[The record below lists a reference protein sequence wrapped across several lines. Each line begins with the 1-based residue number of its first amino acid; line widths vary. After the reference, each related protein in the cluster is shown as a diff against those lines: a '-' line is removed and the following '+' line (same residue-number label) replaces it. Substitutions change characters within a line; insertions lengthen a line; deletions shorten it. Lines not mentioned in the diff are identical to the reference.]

1 MQISRFPAVADWPAL
16 CRRPA
21 ADLQLLRPVVQAIFT
36 EVSQRGDAALIEY
49 TARFDA
55 FTAPEVIVWDEAAI
69 AIAAEAAADLR
80 PALEVAV
87 RNIRTFHAAAAED
100 ITADSA
106 DIITQPGVR
115 CWARRVPLGRVGLY
129 IPGGSAPL
137 FSTLLMLAIPAQ
149 LAGCA
154 ELVVCTPPGPTG
166 ALAPVIAAAAQVLGL
181 KRIVGVGGAQAIAAL
196 AVGTATVPRVDKI
209 CGPGNAWVTAAKQLA
224 AEVGTAIDLPAGP
237 SEVLILA
244 DSTANPAWLAADLL
258 AQAEHGADSQVI
270 LISDDEAVLIQ
281 TIAALQT
288 QLTALP
294 RRAVAAAA
302 VANSRAVLVSSL
314 AEGLAFAEEYAP
326 EHLILA
332 VQNPAPLAVQVRRAG
347 SVFVGHF
354 APESCGDYASGPNHT
369 LPTAGAARA
378 YSGVSVET
386 FTRRITFQELTP
398 AGLRDLGPTVIALAE
413 AEGLQAHAEAV
424 RIRLSAAAE
433 AADEETE
440 ELTLS
445 IGKDRG
451 NG

>member
-1 MQISRFPAVADWPAL
+1 MQLSRFPAPADWAAL
-16 CRRPA
+16 CQRPA
-21 ADLQLLRPVVQAIFT
+21 ADLQQLRPAVQAIFN
-36 EVSQRGDAALIEY
+36 EVRLRGDAALIEY

-55 FTAPEVIVWDEAAI
+55 FAAPEVVVWDEAAI
-69 AIAAEAAADLR
+69 TAAAEAAAALR

-87 RNIRTFHAAAAED
+87 RNIRTFH
-100 ITADSA
+100 TATSPSDNVA
-106 DIITQPGVR
+106 TEVATQPGVR
-115 CWARRVPLGRVGLY
+115 CWSRRVPLGRVGLY

-149 LAGCA
+149 LAGCT
-154 ELVVCTPPGPTG
+154 ELVVCTPPGPDG

-196 AVGTATVPRVDKI
+196 AIGTATIPRVDKI

-244 DSTANPAWLAADLL
+244 DYTANPAWLAADLL

-270 LISDDEAVLIQ
+270 VVSDDESVLTQ
-281 TIAALQT
+281 TMVALQA
-288 QLTALP
+288 QLAALP
-294 RRAVAAAA
+294 RREIAAAA
-302 VANSRAVLVSSL
+302 VSKSRAVLVSSL
-314 AEGLAFAEEYAP
+314 REGLAFAEAYAP

-332 VQNPAPLAVQVRRAG
+332 VQDPAPLAGQVRRAG
-347 SVFVGHF
+347 SVFLGHF

-398 AGLRDLGPTVIALAE
+398 VGLRDLGPTVIALAE
-413 AEGLQAHAEAV
+413 AEGLQAHAAAV
-424 RIRLSAAAE
+424 RIRLPAAQL
-433 AADEETE
+433 AADEAAV
-440 ELTLS
+440 LA
-445 IGKDRG
+445 GKEAV
-451 NG
+451 NA